1 MMGLLEIAQICT
13 RCYEIFERLMPTKDH
28 LGQVSPLRPEAV
40 GPGEGAVSADDG
52 EVGDAAL
59 QEVPGGPQ
67 HPRPGLELH
76 AAGRAYHGAAPVDDA
91 GHGGPVRLHDPL
103 APVDHAL
110 VQCSHE

>member
-1 MMGLLEIAQICT
+1 
-13 RCYEIFERLMPTKDH
+13 MPTKDH

-59 QEVPGGPQ
+59 QEIPGGPQ

-91 GHGGPVRLHDPL
+91 RHGGPVRLHDPL